1 MLFPCRREM
10 DRAQRASLPCVLLA
24 NWQSPPPDM
33 FGGNPRGGLSC
44 GSYDFHHTCAK
55 SPERSSLPI
64 LPTTPLPGKG
74 ILRLQQI
81 RWAHILS
88 DSSDFRTTEC
98 FCQLNSRHLLPFF
111 AEGFFKDNVSQD
123 LTPLKT
129 IASLIP

>member
-1 MLFPCRREM
+1 M

-64 LPTTPLPGKG
+64 LPTTPLPPVREYCDCSRSDG
-74 ILRLQQI
+74 LTSCQTHQI
-81 RWAHILS
+81 SGQLS
-88 DSSDFRTTEC
+88 AF
-98 FCQLNSRHLLPFF
+98 
-111 AEGFFKDNVSQD
+111 VS
-123 LTPLKT
+123 
-129 IASLIP
+129 